1 MNTIEIA
8 AVRQPRTES
17 RRAPASRWL
26 VPGLTAG
33 AVFFGIELMAGSLTT
48 SLWSFPEA
56 IAEMIGVP
64 PSWSLVAGV
73 IVHFTFSLGLGV
85 LFVILAEQF
94 QLRGRKL
101 LAAGVL
107 FMMAESSIS
116 IWLILNTL
124 FPTTLPILFAAV
136 PFWASLLGRIAFG
149 LTLAGMY
156 ARITR

>member
-1 MNTIEIA
+1 MNTIQIA
-8 AVRQPRTES
+8 TVQQPTTAALRPS
-17 RRAPASRWL
+17 ASRWL

-33 AVFFGIELMAGSLTT
+33 AVFLGIELLAGWLTT

-64 PSWSLVAGV
+64 PSWSLPVGI
-73 IVHFTFSLGLGV
+73 IVHFTFSLGLGAV
-85 LFVILAEQF
+85 FVALAERF
-94 QLRGRKL
+94 QLRGLKL

-107 FMMAESSIS
+107 FIMAESPIS
-116 IWLILNTL
+116 IWLVLNTL
-124 FPTTLPILFAAV
+124 YPTTLPILFAAV

-149 LTLAGMY
+149 LTLAGTY